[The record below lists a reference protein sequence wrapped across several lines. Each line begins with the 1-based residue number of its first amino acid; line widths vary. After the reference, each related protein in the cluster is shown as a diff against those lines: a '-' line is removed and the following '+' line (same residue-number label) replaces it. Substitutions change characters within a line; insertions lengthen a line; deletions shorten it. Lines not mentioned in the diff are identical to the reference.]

1 MARFRQPLAWK
12 NLTYDLRRLTLA
24 VAGIAFAVVLMFQQ
38 RGFQHALFDSTI
50 KLVDAFQGEL
60 VLVAP
65 SRYSLSVES
74 RFDQSWLD
82 VVGSQP
88 GISRVVPIYLE
99 NMAARLRR
107 DQNKA
112 RPIRVVGLRLTDPV
126 FHPDYQPT
134 AEAWERMADP
144 NSALMD
150 RYSRTDYGF
159 ELSNPAEFPQTGTLN
174 QQPLH
179 VVGSFESGRDFAN
192 SGNLLMSDAN
202 FSRYFMHR
210 GSRPLAQVDLALVHL
225 TDPTQVRDIQAK
237 LSRLL
242 EPAVQVH
249 TRTGFM
255 QREIE
260 LWDRSTPIGVIFWV
274 GTVMGFVVGVIICY
288 QVLANAIA
296 DHLGEFATLK
306 AMGYPDRYF
315 IQLTLLQSVY
325 LAALGFFPGWLVSL
339 GLFQFNHWVTA
350 LPLEMTVGRVGLV
363 FAATLVMCMLSALLA
378 LRKLF
383 AADPASLF

>member
-1 MARFRQPLAWK
+1 
-12 NLTYDLRRLTLA
+12 
-24 VAGIAFAVVLMFQQ
+24 MFQQ

-159 ELSNPAEFPQTGTLN
+159 ELSNQAEFPQTGTLN

-192 SGNLLMSDAN
+192 
-202 FSRYFMHR
+202 
-210 GSRPLAQVDLALVHL
+210 
-225 TDPTQVRDIQAK
+225 
-237 LSRLL
+237 
-242 EPAVQVH
+242 
-249 TRTGFM
+249 
-255 QREIE
+255 
-260 LWDRSTPIGVIFWV
+260 
-274 GTVMGFVVGVIICY
+274 
-288 QVLANAIA
+288 
-296 DHLGEFATLK
+296 
-306 AMGYPDRYF
+306 
-315 IQLTLLQSVY
+315 
-325 LAALGFFPGWLVSL
+325 
-339 GLFQFNHWVTA
+339 
-350 LPLEMTVGRVGLV
+350 
-363 FAATLVMCMLSALLA
+363 
-378 LRKLF
+378 
-383 AADPASLF
+383 